1 MSQTSRDFLRGG
13 PAIAD
18 WLGVGKNRVWALVRD
33 GKLPVFKLGGT
44 IHARKS
50 TLSKWIET
58 QENQS
63 IEQKENNKPINQR

>member
-1 MSQTSRDFLRGG
+1 MSQTSQDILRGG

-44 IHARKS
+44 IYARKS
-50 TLSKWIET
+50 TLCRWIED
-58 QENQS
+58 QEKLS
-63 IEQKENNKPINQR
+63 IEKKDNDKPTTK